1 MAIRDC
7 YYLEKEREWHHY
19 NSLPSNM
26 EMDGLSGIG
35 TEAGVY
41 SFSKTGS
48 AFLPKGK
55 NTWVALSTPDDF
67 YFSCPVQISE
77 TELLVIGGGRL
88 ESKRKQV
95 WKLDINTGLWKSMN
109 PLKIARWQHG
119 CSVYRENGQS
129 HYVVI
134 AGRNLL

>member
-7 YYLEKEREWHHY
+7 YYLEKERKWHHY

-67 YFSCPVQISE
+67 YFSCPVQISR
-77 TELLVIGGGRL
+77 TEILVMGGIPRSTHGK
-88 ESKRKQV
+88 EV
-95 WKLDINTGLWKSMN
+95 WKLDINTWNWKKMN
-109 PLKIARWQHG
+109 DLKAARQGFG
-119 CSVYRENGQS
+119 CSAYKHNGQTQ
-129 HYVVI
+129 YVLV
-134 AGRNLL
+134 AGKN